1 MFHPRPGP
9 ARPGPARPGPA
20 LALVVESVACPAI
33 RKVTGECLTA
43 WAQLMEALVA
53 EGRPDRPIPPMGGTV
68 AIGAI
73 VYLPATAIE
82 EDRDLS
88 SMSGILAGT
97 TYRLLP
103 A

>member
-1 MFHPRPGP
+1 MTAPTIVLPRCSI
-9 ARPGPARPGPA
+9 PGPA

-33 RKVTGECLTA
+33 RKVTSECLTA

-53 EGRPDRPIPPMGGTV
+53 ERRPDRPVPPMGGTV

-73 VYLPATAIE
+73 MHLPATAIE

-88 SMSGILAGT
+88 SMSGILADT

>member
-1 MFHPRPGP
+1 MTAPTIDLPRCSI
-9 ARPGPARPGPA
+9 PGPA

-33 RKVTGECLTA
+33 RKVTGRVPHGM
-43 WAQLMEALVA
+43 AQLMEALVA
-53 EGRPDRPIPPMGGTV
+53 ERRPDRPVPPMGGTV

-73 VYLPATAIE
+73 VHLPATAIE

-88 SMSGILAGT
+88 SMNGILTGT